1 MMQKTAHILICDDQ
15 PIIHE
20 SLGVYLEN
28 EGFTH
33 ASAFNG
39 VQAVKMAETES
50 PDLILMDL
58 MMPEKKTAWTPAA
71 RLGKKS
77 SVPDHY
83 AHRKRRGDRTKR
95 RPRDRCG
102 HYIVKPFSARELIA
116 RIKAVLRRISAEPET
131 EGKTIRMEDL
141 EISLNNYEVKS
152 CGKTRGLHAQRG

>member
-58 MMPEKKTAWTPAA
+58 MMPEKNGMDACREIRQRK
-71 RLGKKS
+71 LCS
-77 SVPDHY
+77 DHY
-83 AHRKRRGDRTKR
+83 AHRKRRGDR
-95 RPRDRCG
+95 PS
-102 HYIVKPFSARELIA
+102 SASRSVRTI
-116 RIKAVLRRISAEPET
+116 IS
-131 EGKTIRMEDL
+131 
-141 EISLNNYEVKS
+141 
-152 CGKTRGLHAQRG
+152 